1 MKKLGLLLAVLGISL
16 VLASCSTGGMGMGS
30 EFAEIP
36 VGMAYAEGKEIY
48 FMHTEASDEKI
59 ADMLTK
65 MMDSPVLFVPELV
78 EIPDEALANVFVFSN
93 GIEGMGPLGYQ
104 SDVFDAPP
112 GSDHYSPLRKLN
124 LVNWVTPEE
133 ASLVKSVQEIFTLES
148 QGKVTIEQPGVV
160 INMPFV
166 VWDGGMR

>member
-1 MKKLGLLLAVLGISL
+1 MKRLSKLLVVLGISL
-16 VLASCSTGGMGMGS
+16 VLVSCSTGGMGMES

-36 VGMAYAEGKEIY
+36 VGVAYADSKEIY

-59 ADMLTK
+59 AELLTA
-65 MMDSPVLFVPELV
+65 MMDSPVLFVPELA

-112 GSDHYSPLRKLN
+112 GTDFYSPLRKLN
-124 LVNWVTPEE
+124 LVSWVNPEE
-133 ASLVKSVQEIFTLES
+133 ASLVQSLQEILTLES
-148 QGKVTIEQPGVV
+148 QGKVKIEQPGVV